1 MLFIKLVVSPDR
13 LAYSLTF
20 MNTDLGTYLQ
30 NANRSLRQ
38 KDGEVQETHT
48 KITFLTE
55 EVSRLKKQVESSQ
68 VITILL
74 SLTLLN

>member
-1 MLFIKLVVSPDR
+1 MSPAR
-13 LAYSLTF
+13 LAYSF
-20 MNTDLGTYLQ
+20 MNTFLQ

-38 KDGEVQETHT
+38 KDCEVQETQT

-68 VITILL
+68 VSFRLL
-74 SLTLLN
+74 LLIFIALFLL